1 MNTANIKLYDL
12 FRNDLKLDEAKAR
25 EFVEA
30 IDSTISQEVRQDK
43 NEIATK
49 DFVKKEITE
58 AKNDTIKWFVGL
70 FITLALM
77 VLGLYATIL
86 LK

>member
-1 MNTANIKLYDL
+1 MNTANLKLYDL
-12 FRNDLKLDEAKAR
+12 FRNDLNLNEAKAL
-25 EFVEA
+25 EFIEA
-30 IDSTISQEVRQDK
+30 IDNTISQEIQQDK

-58 AKNDTIKWFVGL
+58 AKNDMIKWFVGL

-77 VLGLYATIL
+77 ILGLYATIL

>member
-12 FRNDLKLDEAKAR
+12 FRNDLKLNELKAR

-30 IDSTISQEVRQDK
+30 IDNTISQEVRQDK
-43 NEIATK
+43 FEVATK

-58 AKNDTIKWFVGL
+58 AKNGMIKWFVGF
-70 FITLALM
+70 FITLVVM
-77 VLGLYATIL
+77 ILGLYATIL
-86 LK
+86 LR